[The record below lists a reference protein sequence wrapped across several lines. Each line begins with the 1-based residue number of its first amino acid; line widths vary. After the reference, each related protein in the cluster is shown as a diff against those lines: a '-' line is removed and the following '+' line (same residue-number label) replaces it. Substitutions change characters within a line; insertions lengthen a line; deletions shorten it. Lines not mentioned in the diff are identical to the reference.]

1 MADAPLAYG
10 SPVSLAYAQA
20 LAAAAVA
27 ECERLGLLMVI
38 AVTEP
43 SGDIVLV
50 HKMDQAQYGSI
61 DVALGKAKTAARFR
75 RPTSVMAAVVKA
87 GTLNSIFS
95 GAMAIEGGELI
106 IQDGLVTGA
115 IAVSGGSPE
124 QDGDVARA
132 ALAAVASK

>member
-1 MADAPLAYG
+1 MADTPPAYG
-10 SPVSLAYAQA
+10 PPVTLAYAQA

-27 ECERLGLLMVI
+27 ECERQGLLMVI

-43 SGDIVLV
+43 SGDLVLV
-50 HKMDQAQYGSI
+50 HKMDQAQYGST
-61 DVALGKAKTAARFR
+61 DVAIGKAKTAARFR

-95 GAMAIEGGELI
+95 GAMAIEGGEPI
-106 IQDGLVTGA
+106 VHNGMVTGA
-115 IAVSGGSPE
+115 LAVSGGSPE

-132 ALAAVASK
+132 ALAAVAGS